1 MSRYKDLLIEWK
13 QKVQSVERYVETIAE
28 SENISEVT
36 AYVVDQLDLKNEGDI
51 SHVVEV
57 VSEDWSEY
65 WSKYI

>member
-13 QKVQSVERYVETIAE
+13 QKVQSVERYEETIGE

-65 WSKYI
+65 WSEYI

>member
-13 QKVQSVERYVETIAE
+13 QKVQSVERYVETIGE